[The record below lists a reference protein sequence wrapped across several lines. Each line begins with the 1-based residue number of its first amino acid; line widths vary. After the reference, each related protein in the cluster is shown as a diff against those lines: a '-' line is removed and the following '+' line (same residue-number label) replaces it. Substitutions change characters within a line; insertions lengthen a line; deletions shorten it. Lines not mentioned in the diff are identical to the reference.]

1 MLEGEGVAV
10 GLVHVVHE
18 PPVVEVGAVAL
29 GVIEANMS
37 LLLSA
42 RAHTARGHDWVS
54 G

>member
-10 GLVHVVHE
+10 ELVHMVHE
-18 PPVVEVGAVAL
+18 PSVVEVGAVAL
-29 GVIEANMS
+29 RVLAANMN

-42 RAHTARGHDWVS
+42 RAHTARGHDWES